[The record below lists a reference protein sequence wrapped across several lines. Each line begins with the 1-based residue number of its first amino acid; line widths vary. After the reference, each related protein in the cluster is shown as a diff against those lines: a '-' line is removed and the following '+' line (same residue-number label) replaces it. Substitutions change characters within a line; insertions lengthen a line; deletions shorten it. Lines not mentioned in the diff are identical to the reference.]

1 MPCGPF
7 KTSTLSKS
15 IKPKSLITLSLTLWP
30 LTAATMELVTAAPIP
45 KEPIPLTIKA
55 DPEPIDLETSKPGTT
70 SAKSDKSYICSAA
83 RLSASK
89 A

>member
-1 MPCGPF
+1 
-7 KTSTLSKS
+7 
-15 IKPKSLITLSLTLWP
+15 
-30 LTAATMELVTAAPIP
+30 MELVTAAPIP

>member
-1 MPCGPF
+1 M
-7 KTSTLSKS
+7 
-15 IKPKSLITLSLTLWP
+15 TLSLTLWP
-30 LTAATMELVTAAPIP
+30 LIAATIEDVTAAPIP
-45 KEPIPLTIKA
+45 KEPIPLTTKA
-55 DPEPIDLETSKPGTT
+55 DPEPIVLETPKPGTT